1 LTSAKKFSHSS
12 LLRSSDSR
20 PPRLTILGGAGN
32 QAALSNIFLNP
43 PIPQIWLGGTKVG
56 RAYFNHAK
64 TFDKLITNMTYKQL
78 IEKLQAFSP
87 EQLEQTVTVWNVWTD
102 ELISV
107 VNIPKNKTKILLEL
121 NN

>member
-1 LTSAKKFSHSS
+1 VGREIRPLFQTFSSIRRYHKFGWEE
-12 LLRSSDSR
+12 
-20 PPRLTILGGAGN
+20 PE
-32 QAALSNIFLNP
+32 
-43 PIPQIWLGGTKVG
+43 VG

-78 IEKLQAFSP
+78 IEKLQTFSP

-102 ELISV
+102 ELTPV
-107 VNIPKNKTKILLEL
+107 VAVPKKTNKILLEL

>member
-1 LTSAKKFSHSS
+1 LD
-12 LLRSSDSR
+12 SDSR
-20 PPRLTILGGAGN
+20 PPRLTVLGGAGN

-43 PIPQIWLGGTKVG
+43 PIPKIWLERRVEVG

>member
-1 LTSAKKFSHSS
+1 MLLCENGKSPSREVKPRIEAYS
-12 LLRSSDSR
+12 L
-20 PPRLTILGGAGN
+20 
-32 QAALSNIFLNP
+32 QSNFLNP
-43 PIPQIWLGGTKVG
+43 PIHIGWWGTLEVG

-102 ELISV
+102 ELTPV